1 METKILASARFAILA
16 LSIKSIK
23 TSVFSN
29 GNDHRKMFF
38 QPLPASP
45 SIVANWRDMLLEL
58 CISSEDSLMQFVNA
72 ATKSN
77 QINGNYIRQVG
88 PGIIY
93 VIVNVSWGTRQQQ
106 SMSNQKSHQMSKQMP
121 FVKIMP
127 TLAKY
132 LLLSIF
138 FSIAQFNDNLIEVVA
153 RLMMK
158 RHR

>member
-1 METKILASARFAILA
+1 MK
-16 LSIKSIK
+16 
-23 TSVFSN
+23 
-29 GNDHRKMFF
+29 
-38 QPLPASP
+38 
-45 SIVANWRDMLLEL
+45 
-58 CISSEDSLMQFVNA
+58 FVNA

-106 SMSNQKSHQMSKQMP
+106 SISNQKSHQIRKQMP

-127 TLAKY
+127 TLAKF

-138 FSIAQFNDNLIEVVA
+138 FSIAQFNDKTNDEKA
-153 RLMMK
+153 
-158 RHR
+158 